1 MNIDNFIF
9 SELKI
14 TASENLHIEDDLIV
28 AQNQPISEILNEKN
42 IAKTHKKETNQQ
54 TITTE
59 AEDAK

>member
-14 TASENLHIEDDLIV
+14 TASENLHIEDDLTV
-28 AQNQPISEILNEKN
+28 AQNQPISEIFNEKN
-42 IAKTHKKETNQQ
+42 IAKTNQKETNQQ

-59 AEDAK
+59 AEDTK